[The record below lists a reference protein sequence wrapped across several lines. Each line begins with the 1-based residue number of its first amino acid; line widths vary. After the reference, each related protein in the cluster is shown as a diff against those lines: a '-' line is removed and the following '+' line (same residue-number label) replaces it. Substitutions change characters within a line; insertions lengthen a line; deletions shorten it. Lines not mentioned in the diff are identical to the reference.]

1 MSRYVRRARSSSRP
15 SDGNEF
21 GAVAVRLHPS
31 CFGNSMTGEQL
42 VRLHQNPF
50 YIQAYQFFM
59 DESTTL
65 SEMLEQMGWT
75 PVTTEQRETVR
86 LQCEKTK
93 QTRLVLQQLGELV
106 LSAQE
111 RSPQPLA
118 RPMEE

>member
-1 MSRYVRRARSSSRP
+1 MCVERDPAVDQAT
-15 SDGNEF
+15 EF

-86 LQCEKTK
+86 LQCEKPK
-93 QTRLVLQQLGELV
+93 QTRLVLQQPGELV
-106 LSAQE
+106 LSAQ
-111 RSPQPLA
+111 
-118 RPMEE
+118 